1 MNFFKKYELLKML
14 QDGEVKS
21 FQATERETSRPVMFH
36 MLQDEKSDPAGE
48 PLGVRARRIGSVIE
62 VGEFGGTTFIVTE
75 PIDPFTNLRDWIE
88 RQVPAPAIGIA
99 PAPAPALAPLP
110 PTPVAGPGEFTQI
123 FGGGALPAVP
133 KPAASVSR
141 PPAKVSHEAG
151 EFTRFFGAGVNQDPV
166 SAPFEPSLEPE
177 TGKRPFEPAGEFTR
191 MFGGTLP
198 PAGQPFVTPP
208 TGAPPSSP
216 FDTRLE
222 FTRSSLPAAPAHSA
236 TPAPAMAAE
245 GPSEF
250 TRAITGP
257 AKAEPPV
264 PTAPPAPAAPPAV
277 PITPPSN
284 SRQEIL
290 IMIASFVGL
299 LSALAL
305 FLYFRRS

>member
-14 QDGEVKS
+14 QDGEAKS
-21 FQATERETSRPVMFH
+21 FQAVERETSRPVMFH
-36 MLQDEKSDPAGE
+36 MLQDERLDPTGQS
-48 PLGVRARRIGSVIE
+48 LGARARRIGSVLE

-75 PIDPFTNLRDWIE
+75 PIEPFTNLRDWIE
-88 RQVPAPAIGIA
+88 RQVPSPSAAIA
-99 PAPAPALAPLP
+99 PVPLAPVPAP
-110 PTPVAGPGEFTQI
+110 TSEPGEFTQI
-123 FGGGALPAVP
+123 FGGGALPSPPTPAQ
-133 KPAASVSR
+133 KPASR
-141 PPAKVSHEAG
+141 PPAKLSHEAG

-166 SAPFEPSLEPE
+166 SAPLEPHLEPE
-177 TGKRPFEPAGEFTR
+177 PAGRPFEPAGEFTR

-198 PAGQPFVTPP
+198 PTGQPLMTPP
-208 TGAPPSSP
+208 TGAPSSSP

-222 FTRSSLPAAPAHSA
+222 FTRSSLPATPAAPAPEGLSA
-236 TPAPAMAAE
+236 STAA

-257 AKAEPPV
+257 ARTEPAVV
-264 PTAPPAPAAPPAV
+264 PTPPAPPVIHVA
-277 PITPPSN
+277 PPSN
-284 SRQEIL
+284 SRKEIL